1 MKAVLL
7 KKYGDIENF
16 EVREIP
22 IPLIQP
28 GHVLIKVH
36 ASSVNPVDFKIRQ
49 GLLPIGP
56 DLPAVLHGDMSGE
69 ITEVGKDV
77 PKFKKGDLVYGCIG
91 GFKGLPGVLAEFVL
105 ADAQL
110 FAHKPN
116 NLSMEEAGVL
126 PLVSITAWN
135 ALIDRSCI
143 RKDHRVL
150 IHGATGGVGHIALQ
164 LAKAYGAEVHS
175 TCSSEEKSNLAT
187 TLGSNIT
194 INYKHLKVDEY
205 VKNYADDKG
214 YDVVFD
220 TVGGGC
226 LDDSFTAA
234 KVNGTVVS
242 IAARATHDLSK
253 VHIKSLTLHVV
264 FMLLPLIMNEGRSRH
279 GEILAELSKL
289 VENNQIRPILHSKS
303 FNFEDV
309 GSAHNCLEQGNVL
322 GKISLVS
329 NW

>member
-110 FAHKPN
+110 IAHKPN

-289 VENNQIRPILHSKS
+289 VENNQIRPILHSQS

>member
-69 ITEVGKDV
+69 IAEVGKDV

-110 FAHKPN
+110 IAHKPN

-135 ALIDRSCI
+135 GLIDRACI

-175 TCSSEEKSNLAT
+175 TCSSKEKSNLAT

-194 INYKHLKVDEY
+194 INYKQLKVDEY

-289 VENNQIRPILHSKS
+289 VENNQIRPILHSEN